1 MSMSPSSTTHTVRE
15 LAKCAEGLHMMHGE
29 HTVLVCAG
37 IMLILPSLVLNLGDL
52 NSYHHFYDHSGMCI
66 VAAPIKRN
74 DIVWNQ

>member
-1 MSMSPSSTTHTVRE
+1 
-15 LAKCAEGLHMMHGE
+15 MMHGE